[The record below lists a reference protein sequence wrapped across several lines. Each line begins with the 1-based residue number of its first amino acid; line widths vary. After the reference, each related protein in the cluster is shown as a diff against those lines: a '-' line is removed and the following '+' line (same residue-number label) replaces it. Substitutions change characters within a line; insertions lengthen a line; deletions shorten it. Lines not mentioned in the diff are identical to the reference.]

1 MRLLRPLTLE
11 DASHSAFAAVRTD
24 LKSLRWLPDLLV
36 YQSRGRFLLHSNH
49 KSPPFARGPVAGI
62 SSSRQPDLRRPRVPR
77 PAAHRHV
84 RLSDAVE
91 CRLRES
97 PGKRCGSRNRSPN
110 AFAWPTK
117 DRPPR
122 SRGFDLVRGPSS
134 SPCLESSPTC
144 RLRGILSP

>member
-11 DASHSAFAAVRTD
+11 DASRSAFATVRTD
-24 LKSLRWLPDLLV
+24 LKSPRWLPDPLI

-49 KSPPFARGPVAGI
+49 KSPPFALGPVAGI
-62 SSSRQPDLRRPRVPR
+62 SSLRQPDLRRPRVPR
-77 PAAHRHV
+77 SAAHRHV

-97 PGKRCGSRNRSPN
+97 PGKRCGSRKRSPH
-110 AFAWPTK
+110 AFSLPTK
-117 DRPPR
+117 SRPHQ

-134 SPCLESSPTC
+134 SPCHESSPAC